1 MLILFNGAPMTIAR
15 WLNLKDFIFFA
26 FLFIFS
32 SMLVVSDASEDMV
45 DSSFTPT
52 TDLLIYG
59 LVGSSIL
66 ENDQPSFF

>member
-1 MLILFNGAPMTIAR
+1 MSIVR

-26 FLFIFS
+26 ILFIFS

-52 TDLLIYG
+52 NVLLIYG
-59 LVGSSIL
+59 LVGSSL
-66 ENDQPSFF
+66 LKKD

>member
-32 SMLVVSDASEDMV
+32 SMVAFSDTSEDV
-45 DSSFTPT
+45 TDSSYYGLT
-52 TDLLIYG
+52 TDLIIYG

-66 ENDQPSFF
+66 NSY